1 MKVTLYTSGS
11 TKLPKQITHE
21 DMQKHIHRSIS
32 EIGLTSEDRVLDVFP
47 SNVIAHFTI
56 TAQPALHAGAHLISA
71 NFDPYTYIKLF
82 KEFQPTVIS
91 LIPRHLEILKN
102 TKEWDSLDM
111 SSVRYMITGSQI
123 VTQEMIDSLR
133 NKGVQ
138 TVANWYGMTEM
149 PPPVLVGYNTSAFDL
164 SSPKSGYTIKFSN
177 EGECII
183 NGFYTGDIFD
193 LDTGHFLKRKQDANG
208 QTWKS
213 NV

>member
-21 DMQKHIHRSIS
+21 DMQKHIHRSIA
-32 EIGLTSEDRVLDVFP
+32 EIGLTTDDRVLDVFP

-82 KEFQPTVIS
+82 KEFQPTIIS

-111 SSVRYMITGSQI
+111 SSVRYMVTGSQI

-133 NKGVQ
+133 SKGVQ

-149 PPPVLVGYNTSAFDL
+149 PPPVLVGYNSASFDL
-164 SSPKSGYTIKFSN
+164 TKVQSGYTVDFTN
-177 EGECII
+177 EGQCII
-183 NGFYTGDIFD
+183 NGLETGDIFD
-193 LDTGHFLKRKQDANG
+193 LETGCFLKRKNDANG